1 MKPFLL
7 IITIF
12 LSVARQPIIT
22 MAAAVILGA
31 SMADARKNNIAEVVS
46 TYSKRLLGFIRRRV
60 NTDADAEDILQDVF
74 YQFIGNTQP
83 IEQLTAW
90 LFRVARNRITDVK
103 RKHKPELLDDIYGT
117 DNDILGWAE
126 LFFDAN
132 DNPETEYLRGMFWEA
147 LSNALDEL
155 PQEQKQ
161 VFVLHE
167 LEDISYKDIAA
178 QTGASIN
185 TLLSRKRYA
194 VLHLRERLQVLKD
207 ELLNF

>member
-1 MKPFLL
+1 
-7 IITIF
+7 
-12 LSVARQPIIT
+12 

-46 TYSKRLLGFIRRRV
+46 TYSKRLMGFIRRRV

-103 RKHKPELLDDIYGT
+103 RKHKPELLDDIYNAN
-117 DNDILGWAE
+117 DDILGWAE

-132 DNPETEYLRGMFWEA
+132 DNPETEYLRGLFWEA
-147 LSNALDEL
+147 LNNALDEL
-155 PQEQKQ
+155 PEEQKQ

-167 LEDISYKDIAA
+167 LEDVSYKDIAA

-194 VLHLRERLQVLKD
+194 VLHLRERLQILKD
-207 ELLNF
+207 ELLNY